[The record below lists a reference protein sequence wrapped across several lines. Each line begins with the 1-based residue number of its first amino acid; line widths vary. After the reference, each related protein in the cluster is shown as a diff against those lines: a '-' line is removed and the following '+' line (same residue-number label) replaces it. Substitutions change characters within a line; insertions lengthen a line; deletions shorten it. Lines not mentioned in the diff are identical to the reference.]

1 MQVSVGCL
9 YQSEAANIELSVLVQ
24 ERLLYVLLN
33 DIAAPVPVDL
43 LSLNQTLDVVEI
55 TADLDTAASV
65 RILTRLHDPKGGTVL
80 GEFL

>member
-9 YQSEAANIELSVLVQ
+9 YQSKAANIELSVLVQ

-80 GEFL
+80 GELL